1 MSWPERI
8 EKSLIAGSVIIAA
21 VSFWLVVLE
30 PAARDWARYRVYQQG
45 IRELK
50 KIDYDCKLR
59 DPTYSEMEKFLAR
72 DRTDSDEP
80 GFFDLWD
87 EFPCVHF
94 SSNVKRNAIKEGI
107 RCGGVLISFRWY
119 RTSFDHGEGKVIFVG
134 KNKIEHA
141 IIAFQTVDKGVVF
154 IEPQKDKEV
163 KVAIGVPYTD
173 GKTIGGIEIYWPK

>member
-1 MSWPERI
+1 MNWRERI
-8 EKSLIAGSVIIAA
+8 KRGLITGLVIITV
-21 VSFWLVVLE
+21 VSLVIALKLAIKEWLCHQE
-30 PAARDWARYRVYQQG
+30 
-45 IRELK
+45 IKELK
-50 KIDYDCKLR
+50 KIDYNANLR
-59 DPTYSEMEKFLAR
+59 NPTYLEMKEFLAR
-72 DRTDSDEP
+72 DKTDADEP